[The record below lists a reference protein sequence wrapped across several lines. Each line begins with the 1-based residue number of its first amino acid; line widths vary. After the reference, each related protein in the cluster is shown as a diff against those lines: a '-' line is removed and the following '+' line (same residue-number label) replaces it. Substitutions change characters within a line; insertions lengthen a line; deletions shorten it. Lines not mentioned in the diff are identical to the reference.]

1 VERAARTDR
10 IAVEESNMAKAFS
23 LVELVKTYPGFQLGP
38 IDLDLEPGTVLGYVG
53 PNASG
58 KTTTF
63 HCIMGLAR
71 PESGRIEI
79 FGRENTNNSGEW
91 KLDVGYVGDLHV
103 FHEGWTAEEHLRF
116 RSQFYRD
123 WSAPRAADLARRFG
137 LPLDRK
143 AKALSSGN
151 RVKLSLVSALAH
163 NPKLLLLDEPTSGLD
178 PVVRREVLDVLF
190 EVLEDG
196 ERSIF
201 YATHI
206 LPDISRLADELA
218 FLSEGRIIRRSR
230 KEDLLENWRR
240 ITFTSPRGDV
250 PLESIVTHERE
261 GATHRVTTADRDAT
275 VRLLKGAGVDAFEET
290 RMTIEDIA
298 VEILKGGQDAPD
310 H

>member
-1 VERAARTDR
+1 
-10 IAVEESNMAKAFS
+10 MAKAFS
-23 LVELVKTYPGFQLGP
+23 LIELVKTYPEFQLGP
-38 IDLDLEPGTVLGYVG
+38 IDLDLEPGVVLGYVG

-63 HCIMGLAR
+63 HCMMGLAR
-71 PESGRIEI
+71 PKSGRIEI
-79 FGRENTNNSGEW
+79 FGRENSNRSPEW

-103 FHEGWTAEEHLRF
+103 FHEGWTAEEHLRL
-116 RSQFYRD
+116 RSQFYPG
-123 WSAPRAADLARRFG
+123 WSASRAADLAKRFD
-137 LPLDRK
+137 LPLGK
-143 AKALSSGN
+143 KVKALSSGN

-163 NPKLLLLDEPTSGLD
+163 SPRLLLLDEPTSGLD
-178 PVVRREVLDVLF
+178 PVVRREVLDALF

-218 FLSEGRIIRRSR
+218 FLSAGKIIQRSR
-230 KEDLLENWRR
+230 KDDLLEKWRR
-240 ITFTSPRGDV
+240 ITFTSADAVTIEGV
-250 PLESIVTHERE
+250 ATHERE
-261 GATHRVTTADRDAT
+261 GMTHRVTTPDGEAT
-275 VRLLKGAGVDAFEET
+275 MRFLRGAGVDGFEET

-298 VEILKGGQDAPD
+298 IEILKGGQHAAN